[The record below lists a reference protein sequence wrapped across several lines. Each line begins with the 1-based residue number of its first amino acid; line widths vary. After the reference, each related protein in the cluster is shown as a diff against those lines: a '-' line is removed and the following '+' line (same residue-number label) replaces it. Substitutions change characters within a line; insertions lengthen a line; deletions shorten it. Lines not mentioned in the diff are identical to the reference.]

1 MSFRDLNQ
9 VSSLHMLSKWF
20 IINFKHFEILISKG
34 GTIMKQRQTRRMI
47 IVGMLSAI
55 AFVLMFLK
63 FPLPFLPPYLT
74 IDFSDI
80 PALIAT
86 FLFGPVAG
94 ILVELIK
101 NLLNFFFNM
110 SDPVGP
116 VANFL
121 AGCSFLL
128 TSYVIYK
135 KSRTQRALILG
146 LVVATIVMTMFL
158 SVMNYFVLLPLYGLI
173 MNLTDI
179 VHNLKVIITAGII
192 PFNLIKGLLISI
204 IFLLLYPRISKVLK
218 G

>member
-1 MSFRDLNQ
+1 MPYL
-9 VSSLHMLSKWF
+9 K
-20 IINFKHFEILISKG
+20 FKQLKG
-34 GTIMKQRQTRRMI
+34 GNLMKQRQTRRMI
-47 IVGMLSAI
+47 LVGMLSAI

-74 IDFSDI
+74 IDFSDA

-86 FLFGPVAG
+86 FLFGPIAG
-94 ILVELIK
+94 IMVELIK

-110 SDPVGP
+110 SDPIGP

-121 AGCSFLL
+121 AGTSFLL
-128 TSYVIYK
+128 TSYLIYQ
-135 KSRTQRALILG
+135 KSRTQRALIIG
-146 LVVATIVMTMFL
+146 LISATIITTIVL

-179 VHNLKVIITAGII
+179 VHNLKIIITAGII

-204 IFLLLYPRISKVLK
+204 VFLLLYPRISNILK
-218 G
+218 R

>member
-1 MSFRDLNQ
+1 MSYL
-9 VSSLHMLSKWF
+9 K
-20 IINFKHFEILISKG
+20 FKQLKG
-34 GTIMKQRQTRRMI
+34 GNLMKQRQTRRMI
-47 IVGMLSAI
+47 LVGMLSAI

-74 IDFSDI
+74 IDFSDA

-86 FLFGPVAG
+86 FLFGPIAG
-94 ILVELIK
+94 IMVELIK

-110 SDPVGP
+110 SDPIGP

-121 AGCSFLL
+121 AGTSFLL
-128 TSYVIYK
+128 TSYLIYQ
-135 KSRTQRALILG
+135 KSRTQRALIIG
-146 LVVATIVMTMFL
+146 LISATIITTIVL

-179 VHNLKVIITAGII
+179 VHNSKIIITAGII

-204 IFLLLYPRISKVLK
+204 VFLLLYPRISSILK
-218 G
+218 R

>member
-1 MSFRDLNQ
+1 
-9 VSSLHMLSKWF
+9 
-20 IINFKHFEILISKG
+20 
-34 GTIMKQRQTRRMI
+34 MKQRQTRRMI
-47 IVGMLSAI
+47 LVGMLSAI

-74 IDFSDI
+74 IDFSDA

-86 FLFGPVAG
+86 FLFGPIAG
-94 ILVELIK
+94 IMVELIK

-110 SDPVGP
+110 SDPIGP

-121 AGCSFLL
+121 AGTSFLL
-128 TSYVIYK
+128 TSYLIYQ
-135 KSRTQRALILG
+135 KSRTQRALIIG
-146 LVVATIVMTMFL
+146 LISATIITTIVL

-179 VHNLKVIITAGII
+179 VHNLKIIITAGII

-204 IFLLLYPRISKVLK
+204 VFLLLYPRISNILK
-218 G
+218 R

>member
-1 MSFRDLNQ
+1 MSYL
-9 VSSLHMLSKWF
+9 K
-20 IINFKHFEILISKG
+20 FKQLKG
-34 GTIMKQRQTRRMI
+34 GNLMKQRQTRRMI
-47 IVGMLSAI
+47 LVGMLSAI

-74 IDFSDI
+74 IDFSDA

-86 FLFGPVAG
+86 FLFGPIAG
-94 ILVELIK
+94 IMVELIK

-110 SDPVGP
+110 SDPIGP

-121 AGCSFLL
+121 AGTSFLL
-128 TSYVIYK
+128 TSYLIYQ
-135 KSRTQRALILG
+135 KSRTQRALIIG
-146 LVVATIVMTMFL
+146 LISATIITTIVL

-179 VHNLKVIITAGII
+179 VHNLKIIITAGII

-204 IFLLLYPRISKVLK
+204 VFLLLYPRISSILK
-218 G
+218 R

>member
-1 MSFRDLNQ
+1 MSYL
-9 VSSLHMLSKWF
+9 K
-20 IINFKHFEILISKG
+20 FKQLKG
-34 GTIMKQRQTRRMI
+34 GNLMKQRQTRRMI
-47 IVGMLSAI
+47 LVGMLSAI

-74 IDFSDI
+74 IDFSDA

-86 FLFGPVAG
+86 FLFGPIAG
-94 ILVELIK
+94 IMVELIK

-110 SDPVGP
+110 SDPIGP

-121 AGCSFLL
+121 AGTSFLL
-128 TSYVIYK
+128 TSYLIYQ
-135 KSRTQRALILG
+135 KSRTQRALIIG
-146 LVVATIVMTMFL
+146 LISAMIITTIVL

-179 VHNLKVIITAGII
+179 VHNLKIIITAGII

-204 IFLLLYPRISKVLK
+204 VFLLLYPRISSILK
-218 G
+218 R

>member
-1 MSFRDLNQ
+1 MSYL
-9 VSSLHMLSKWF
+9 K
-20 IINFKHFEILISKG
+20 FKQLKG
-34 GTIMKQRQTRRMI
+34 GNLMKQRQTRRMI
-47 IVGMLSAI
+47 LVGMLSAI

-74 IDFSDI
+74 IDFSDA

-86 FLFGPVAG
+86 FLFGPIAG
-94 ILVELIK
+94 IMVELIK

-110 SDPVGP
+110 SDPIGP

-121 AGCSFLL
+121 AGTSFLL
-128 TSYVIYK
+128 TSYLIYQ
-135 KSRTQRALILG
+135 KSRTQRALIIG
-146 LVVATIVMTMFL
+146 LISATIITTIVL

-179 VHNLKVIITAGII
+179 VHNLKIIITAGII

-204 IFLLLYPRISKVLK
+204 VFLLLYPRISNILK
-218 G
+218 R